1 MLPKIPY
8 KMEKNK
14 SQIVQFRGINYS
26 DMRSDGDLSDSFG
39 ISLRRYPYLTN
50 KRGREV
56 ELTLKSDIKSF
67 AIYGGKFLC
76 TDAEN
81 NIYYDGTRI
90 GVSSE
95 SSLNFATV
103 GNKVVIYPDKSY
115 VDFAGNTPEI
125 KELESEMSGN
135 VMFGGSSLTFTG
147 RAATPYTVA
156 NATIT
161 KTETETGAITTYSLN
176 VPKRN
181 VERKCEGEN
190 YICVLKYDGKFQLY
204 RARMYDLKTWF
215 NDDGKLCAYAEGFP
229 FKAGDYAI
237 VYDVS
242 TEGCQNTYISS
253 LSSETD
259 AYGKEYYKINLN
271 NWWNHTQ
278 DGYILLGRSYNE
290 MGVAG
295 SVALE
300 ITRYG
305 YTKQETAYGV
315 ISITNKLVTFDKAT
329 VSDEVDLSPGIF
341 HGKITN
347 AGLRAKFNTYLDKG
361 RAVTLN
367 IGGEKYLC
375 TVVDASTYSFDFTSE
390 SDLGLTFKS
399 DESGLLK
406 ASVAWITITADAED
420 GLDNYFSVGDC
431 VEVSGSKYND
441 TSFVIDKI
449 DGQVLYASAEIFN
462 TETETENVTV
472 ARRVPELDFICE
484 NHNRLF
490 GCSNKDKTIYVSSLG
505 DPTNMY
511 AYEGVATDSFA
522 VAVPGEGDF
531 TACVRHD
538 TSVLFFKEDK
548 IYKLAG
554 SYPAEFALYS
564 YEVPGVQAGSE
575 KSCVL
580 INEVLYYK
588 GVRGIYAYDGSIP
601 VLISECF
608 GERRFYNACAGSDG
622 VNYYVSMND
631 DPDSE
636 KGSWYLFAYDT
647 QKGIWMLEEKGIRVV
662 GSARISNELYFLRDD
677 GKIYHEN
684 AKSDVTD
691 SAWLVRF
698 APIYELI
705 DGKRCYSRILARV
718 SLPRGSY
725 IIVKIR
731 CDGGEWREAGK
742 IVGKTE
748 AVVPIR
754 IPINRCDKF
763 ELELSGRG
771 ECTILDIMRE
781 FHVGSEM

>member
-8 KMEKNK
+8 AMEKNK

-39 ISLRRYPYLTN
+39 ISLRRFPYLTN
-50 KRGREV
+50 KKGREAMGQITGKEIKAFTV
-56 ELTLKSDIKSF
+56 YSGKLLCIDDESD
-67 AIYGGKFLC
+67 
-76 TDAEN
+76 
-81 NIYYDGTRI
+81 IYYDGKPIDVCSTTTPQL
-90 GVSSE
+90 V
-95 SSLNFATV
+95 TV
-103 GNKVVIYPDKSY
+103 GNKVVIFPDKAY
-115 VDFAGNTPEI
+115 VDFSEENLVV
-125 KELESEMSGN
+125 KDLESELSGN
-135 VMFGGSSLTFTG
+135 VTFGGSTLTFAG
-147 RAATPYTVA
+147 RAATPYTLAGTSISSDGSDYTLKV
-156 NATIT
+156 
-161 KTETETGAITTYSLN
+161 K
-176 VPKRN
+176 KRE
-181 VERKCEGEN
+181 VLRKYEGDN
-190 YICVLKYDGKFQLY
+190 YLCVLSVENKLRLY
-204 RARMYDLKTWF
+204 RAKMYDINTWF
-215 NDDGKLCAYAEGFP
+215 DESGILCVHADGFP
-229 FKAGDYAI
+229 FKKGDAVI
-237 VYDVS
+237 VYDVL
-242 TEGCQNTYISS
+242 TEDCRSREIEFLTDGGY
-253 LSSETD
+253 D
-259 AYGKEYYKINLN
+259 AYGKKFYKVVFGQHS
-271 NWWNHTQ
+271 WHHTQ
-278 DGYILLGRSYNE
+278 SGYIKLGKSDNNFGESRAVS
-290 MGVAG
+290 
-295 SVALE
+295 LE
-300 ITRYG
+300 VTRYG
-305 YTKQETAYGV
+305 YTNQDIIYGKVAYSNGISTFTKADESSAVDFTA
-315 ISITNKLVTFDKAT
+315 
-329 VSDEVDLSPGIF
+329 GIY
-341 HGKITN
+341 HGRITN
-347 AGLRAKFNTYLDKG
+347 AGLRPKFNTYLTAERKFTIKQG
-361 RAVTLN
+361 NETHN
-367 IGGEKYLC
+367 C
-375 TVVDASTYSFDFTSE
+375 TVKSSTDYSVQ
-390 SDLGLTFKS
+390 FKA
-399 DESGLLK
+399 DTTITTGTPE
-406 ASVAWITITADAED
+406 WITVTADEAE
-420 GLDNYFSVGDC
+420 GLDKYFSVGDC
-431 VEVSGSKYND
+431 VEITGAKYNN

-449 DGQVLYASAEIFN
+449 EGQVLYASAEIFN
-462 TETETENVTV
+462 TETETANVTV
-472 ARRVPELDFICE
+472 ARRVPALDFICE

-490 GCSNKDKTIYVSSLG
+490 GCSNGDKTIYVSALG

-531 TACVRHD
+531 TACIRHD

-608 GERRFYNACAGSDG
+608 GEREFYNACAGSDG

-636 KGSWYLFAYDT
+636 KGSWYLFAYNT

-691 SAWLVRF
+691 SKWLVRF

-781 FHVGSEM
+781 FHVGSEV